1 MKQTNANLTYV
12 TGITIVAAIGGLLF
26 GYDTAVISGAI
37 GFVRDY
43 FKLSPAMMGWVA
55 SSALVGCVA
64 GCAVAG
70 WLSDRIGRKK
80 VLILS
85 AVLFSITGIG
95 CAIVENTP
103 GLVIY
108 RIIGGLGVGIAS
120 MMSPV
125 YIAEI
130 APAHMRGRLVSYNQ
144 FAIITGMIA
153 VYFVN
158 YLIAARGNDSWNLQS
173 GWRWMFGSETIPAL
187 LFLGSLIFIP
197 ESPRWLAKND
207 RIEKS
212 RQVLFKIGGP
222 EFAEKEL
229 KEIRETEISESQSL
243 SALFSSKFRIVLI
256 IGIVLAILQQVTG
269 INVFMY
275 YAPEIFK
282 KLGSGIN
289 AALLQTII
297 VGFFNMGFTVVAILT
312 VDRLGR
318 KPLMMTGSTG
328 MGICLI
334 ILGLMAYFQ
343 QSAAWVLAF
352 ILGYIS
358 CFALSVGPVTW
369 VIISEIYP
377 TRIRGRALSI
387 ATVFLWTANWIVSQT
402 FPMLDENPWLVRN
415 FHHGFSFWLYGLFC
429 FILLAFIWRKVPET
443 KGKSLEE
450 IEKLWLQ

>member
-1 MKQTNANLTYV
+1 MQSIKNNIIYV
-12 TGITIVAAIGGLLF
+12 TFITIIATLGGLLF

-43 FKLSPAMMGWVA
+43 FDLSPAMMGWVA
-55 SSALVGCVA
+55 SSALVGCIA
-64 GCAVAG
+64 GCAAAG
-70 WLSDRIGRKK
+70 YLSDRFGRKK

-85 AVLFSITGIG
+85 AILFAVTGVG
-95 CAIVENTP
+95 CAIARNTS

-120 MMSPV
+120 MMSPI

-130 APAHMRGRLVSYNQ
+130 APSKMRGRLVSYNQ

-153 VYFVN
+153 VYLVN
-158 YLIAARGNDSWNLQS
+158 YLIAARGNESWNLQS

-207 RIEKS
+207 KVEKA
-212 RQVLFKIGGP
+212 RQILLKIGGP

-229 KEIRETEISESQSL
+229 KEISETEISESQSFR
-243 SALFSSKFRIVLI
+243 ALFNSKFRIVLT

-282 KLGSGIN
+282 KLGSGTN

-297 VGFFNMGFTVVAILT
+297 LGFFNMGFTVVAIMT
-312 VDRLGR
+312 VDRFGR
-318 KPLMMTGSTG
+318 KPLMMIGSLG
-328 MGICLI
+328 MGICLLV
-334 ILGLMAYFQ
+334 LGLMAYYQ
-343 QSAAWVLAF
+343 QSALWVLGF

-402 FPMLDENPWLVRN
+402 FPMMDENPWLIEK
-415 FHHGFSFWLYGLFC
+415 FHHGFSFWIYGLMC
-429 FILLAFIWRKVPET
+429 FILLIFVWRKVPET

-450 IEKLWLQ
+450 IEKLWLR